1 MNQLTQLLRQ
11 IQAIVAGMNA
21 QSRVMAVLMLGAIL
35 VGGGFLIQGY
45 SGATASMEYVFGGQS
60 FSNEELDQMELAL
73 SSASLRNYERVGNR
87 IRVPTATKDTYLKAL
102 LDAKA
107 MPERLGS
114 AMDKA
119 LSSGNILESM
129 SVTQARHRN
138 AKIKDMQ
145 TALRNFPFIKE
156 ALITYDE
163 RTEGFSSSKKKSA
176 SVAIMPRGS
185 AELTASQKRS
195 IITYIEKSFPDLP
208 SSNIGL
214 IDMRTG
220 ELEVGN
226 DDPEAM
232 AHDQYLKTKA
242 FHEQQLKSKAT
253 ELLAAYGDVQV
264 AVNVE
269 LDNTLA
275 EETEELKYNDK
286 PTTVQSST
294 TKKDS
299 ESQRA
304 NSNGRPGTEPNAL
317 ANRGA
322 SLAAADQSSK
332 TKEQTET
339 ERRITGNTL
348 VSSKRVGLKV
358 NYAMISVSI
367 PVSYYQK
374 AYLHSWQL
382 RNPDQKPADAPPPK
396 ESDFTQIRTDT
407 ANNVKLKLNGIL
419 DKLAAGEETVPRVT
433 VTEHLDLPEPLPPEP
448 SYLETSLAWLSQSWQ
463 TLALLGLA
471 AAALISLRS
480 FAKSVP
486 AGSDA
491 AFERGFDIPLDDGID
506 LDLTSLTDDEPT
518 ISNKGDDRDDPT
530 VQFRTTG
537 AELKQDLTSLVRTN
551 PDAAATLLRN
561 WISES

>member
-1 MNQLTQLLRQ
+1 MNQLNQLFRQ
-11 IQAIVAGMNA
+11 IQAVVAGMNA
-21 QSRVMAVLMLGAIL
+21 QSRLMAGLMLGAIL
-35 VGGGFLIQGY
+35 VGAGFLVQGF
-45 SGATASMEYVFGGQS
+45 SAAKVPMEYVFGGQS
-60 FSNEELDQMELAL
+60 FSNEELDQMEMAL
-73 SSASLRNYERVGNR
+73 STAGLRDYERVGNR
-87 IRVPTATKDTYLKAL
+87 IQFPSATKDSYLKAL
-102 LDAKA
+102 SDAKA

-119 LSSGNILESM
+119 LNSGNILESM
-129 SVTQARHRN
+129 SVTQMRHRN

-145 TALRNFPFIKE
+145 TALRNFPFIRE

-176 SVAIMPRGS
+176 SVAIMPRGNS
-185 AELTASQKRS
+185 ELTSSQKRS
-195 IITYIEKSFPDLP
+195 IITYIQKSFPDLP
-208 SSNIGL
+208 SSNIAL

-220 ELEVGN
+220 EAEVGN

-232 AHDQYLKTKA
+232 AHDQYLKTKS
-242 FHEQQLKSKAT
+242 FHEQQLKRKAI
-253 ELLAAYGDVQV
+253 ELLSAYGDVQV

-304 NSNGRPGTEPNAL
+304 NQGGRPGTEPNAL
-317 ANRGA
+317 ANRGT
-322 SLAAADQSSK
+322 SLANADQSSK

-358 NYAMISVSI
+358 DYAMISVSI
-367 PVSYYQK
+367 PFSYYQK
-374 AYLHSWQL
+374 AYVHSWQI
-382 RNPDQKPADAPPPK
+382 RNPDQKAADAPPPK
-396 ESDFTQIRTDT
+396 DSDLALIKTDT
-407 ANNVKLKLNGIL
+407 EKNVKSKLNGIL

-433 VTEHLDLPEPLPPEP
+433 VTEHLDLPETLPPDP
-448 SYLETSLAWLSQSWQ
+448 SMSQQAVAFLTESWQ

-471 AAALISLRS
+471 GAALLSLRS
-480 FAKSVP
+480 FAKTTPS
-486 AGSDA
+486 GSDA
-491 AFERGFDIPLDDGID
+491 PFERGFEIPLDDTID
-506 LDLTSLTDDEPT
+506 LELSSLADDEPST
-518 ISNKGDDRDDPT
+518 AGEGDEEKNT
-530 VQFRTTG
+530 LQFRTTG
-537 AELKQDLTSLVRTN
+537 TQLKDDLTSLVRTN

-561 WISES
+561 WISDN

>member
-1 MNQLTQLLRQ
+1 MNQLNQLFRQ
-11 IQAIVAGMNA
+11 IQAVVAGMNA
-21 QSRVMAVLMLGAIL
+21 QSRLMAGLMLGAIL
-35 VGGGFLIQGY
+35 VGAGFLVQGF
-45 SGATASMEYVFGGQS
+45 SAAKVPMEYVFGGQS
-60 FSNEELDQMELAL
+60 FSNEELDQMEMAL
-73 SSASLRNYERVGNR
+73 STAGLRDYERVGNR
-87 IRVPTATKDTYLKAL
+87 IQFPSATKDSYLKAL
-102 LDAKA
+102 SDAKA

-119 LSSGNILESM
+119 LNSGNILESM
-129 SVTQARHRN
+129 SVTQMRHRN

-145 TALRNFPFIKE
+145 TALRNFPFIRE

-176 SVAIMPRGS
+176 SVAIMPRGNS
-185 AELTASQKRS
+185 ELTSSQKRS
-195 IITYIEKSFPDLP
+195 IITYIQKSFPDLP
-208 SSNIGL
+208 SSNIAL

-220 ELEVGN
+220 EAEVGN

-232 AHDQYLKTKA
+232 AHDQYLKTKS
-242 FHEQQLKSKAT
+242 FHEQQLKRKAI
-253 ELLAAYGDVQV
+253 ELLSAYGDVQV

-304 NSNGRPGTEPNAL
+304 NQGGRPGTEPNAL
-317 ANRGA
+317 ANRGT
-322 SLAAADQSSK
+322 SLANADQSSK

-358 NYAMISVSI
+358 DYAMISVSI
-367 PVSYYQK
+367 PFSYYQK
-374 AYLHSWQL
+374 AYVHSWQI
-382 RNPDQKPADAPPPK
+382 RNPDQKAADVPPPK
-396 ESDFTQIRTDT
+396 DSDLALIKTDT
-407 ANNVKLKLNGIL
+407 EKNVKLKLNGIL

-433 VTEHLDLPEPLPPEP
+433 VTEHLDLPETLPPDP
-448 SYLETSLAWLSQSWQ
+448 SMSQQAVAFLTESWQ

-471 AAALISLRS
+471 GAALLSLRS
-480 FAKSVP
+480 FAKTTPS
-486 AGSDA
+486 GSDA
-491 AFERGFDIPLDDGID
+491 PFERGFEIPLDDTID
-506 LDLTSLTDDEPT
+506 LELSSLADDEPAT
-518 ISNKGDDRDDPT
+518 ASESDEEKST
-530 VQFRTTG
+530 LQFRTTG
-537 AELKQDLTSLVRTN
+537 TQLKDDLTSLVRTN

-561 WISES
+561 WISDS